1 MISNNTYTKI
11 FLKQWDK
18 SSDEAN
24 VQLFQ
29 RKWFVNNRTKVGG
42 GLRLTEDGM
51 DFLVNE
57 LDMAC
62 YEVPF
67 TELIELS
74 PQTIIFLDRYIDCP
88 YFLTNQSITV
98 FSERKSFELYMFS
111 DDIRKFG
118 LMKAM
123 KNRQSAEDSAWLS
136 STTVL

>member
-1 MISNNTYTKI
+1 MISNSTYTKI

-18 SSDEAN
+18 SGDEAN

-42 GLRLTEDGM
+42 GLRLTEGGF
-51 DFLVNE
+51 DFLVKE

-62 YEVPF
+62 YEIPF

-98 FSERKSFELYMFS
+98 FTEKKSFELYMFS

-118 LMKAM
+118 LIKAM
-123 KNRQSAEDSAWLS
+123 KNRQSTENSA
-136 STTVL
+136 

>member
-1 MISNNTYTKI
+1 MISKETYTKI

-18 SSDEAN
+18 SSDETN
-24 VQLFQ
+24 VQLYK
-29 RKWFVNNRTKVGG
+29 RTWWFNNRTKIGG
-42 GLRLTEDGM
+42 GLRLTDQGFE
-51 DFLVNE
+51 FLTDVLE
-57 LDMAC
+57 LAC

-118 LMKAM
+118 LIKAM
-123 KNRQSAEDSAWLS
+123 KNRQNTEDSA
-136 STTVL
+136 